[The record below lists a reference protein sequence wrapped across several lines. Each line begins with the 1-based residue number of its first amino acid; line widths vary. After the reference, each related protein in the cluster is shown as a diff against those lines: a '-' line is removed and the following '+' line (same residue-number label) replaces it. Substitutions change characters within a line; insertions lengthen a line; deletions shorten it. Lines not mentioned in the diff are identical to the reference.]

1 MTLWLS
7 TFTICLIAASHA
19 TDVYISIDKD
29 GNRIFSDTPSKES
42 RTHKIK
48 EISIIPAIKLPK
60 KTTASPLEAN
70 DIQGYEHLSINSPKA
85 ETHINRGELGNFIVT
100 AQVSPALHDQ
110 DEAVLLYDGQELSS
124 GKQLSWQIS
133 NADRGSHSLQV
144 LIRQRD
150 NKIEKISSSPQSI
163 YVKR

>member
-1 MTLWLS
+1 MR
-7 TFTICLIAASHA
+7 ICW
-19 TDVYISIDKD
+19 
-29 GNRIFSDTPSKES
+29 
-42 RTHKIK
+42 
-48 EISIIPAIKLPK
+48 
-60 KTTASPLEAN
+60 PL
-70 DIQGYEHLSINSPKA
+70 
-85 ETHINRGELGNFIVT
+85 
-100 AQVSPALHDQ
+100 SPALHDQ